1 MHHTPY
7 TPTASRT
14 PVQSAEA
21 DDALIAEARRVLL
34 DALVDLPVASA
45 YDTPALRTH
54 FNGTMAPLCVYVR
67 ARDVPIEKLLVA
79 VKLAWATLG
88 EPRARLG
95 EAAPDVLGG
104 VVSACIECYFA
115 GDARERAD

>member
-1 MHHTPY
+1 MHDSPY
-7 TPTASRT
+7 TPAVSRT
-14 PVQSAEA
+14 PVQNMEA
-21 DDALIAEARRVLL
+21 DDALIAESRRVLL
-34 DALVDLPVASA
+34 DALVDLPVAPA
-45 YDTPALRTH
+45 YDSSVLRTR
-54 FNGTMAPLCVYVR
+54 FNGTMAPLCAYVR

-104 VVSACIECYFA
+104 VVSACIDCYFSA
-115 GDARERAD
+115 DTKERAD

>member
-7 TPTASRT
+7 TPAVSRT
-14 PVQSAEA
+14 PAQSPDA

-34 DALVDLPVASA
+34 DALVDLPVA
-45 YDTPALRTH
+45 PAFDPLAVRTH
-54 FNGTMAPLCVYVR
+54 FNGTMAPVCVYVR
-67 ARDVPIEKLLVA
+67 ERGVPIEKLLVA

-88 EPRARLG
+88 EPRARFG

-115 GDARERAD
+115 ADSRERAD

>member
-1 MHHTPY
+1 MQHTPY
-7 TPTASRT
+7 TPVASRA
-14 PVQSAEA
+14 PVQTPDA

-34 DALVDLPVASA
+34 AALVDLPVAPA
-45 YDTPALRTH
+45 YDPLALRSR
-54 FNGTMAPLCVYVR
+54 FNAFMALLCMRVR

-88 EPRARLG
+88 EPRARFG

-104 VVSACIECYFA
+104 VVSACIECYFSA
-115 GDARERAD
+115 DTNERAD

>member
-1 MHHTPY
+1 MHDLPY
-7 TPTASRT
+7 TPAVSRS
-14 PVQSAEA
+14 PVQSLDA

-34 DALVDLPVASA
+34 DALVELPVA
-45 YDTPALRTH
+45 PAFESLALSTR
-54 FNGTMAPLCVYVR
+54 FNGTMAPLCASVR

-88 EPRARLG
+88 EPRARFG

-104 VVSACIECYFA
+104 VVTACIECYFSP
-115 GDARERAD
+115 DTSERAD